1 MGKMQKKDAEKSR
14 TLYVGIEGMFCDH
27 CYETVSSALATLD
40 GVESVSFLQTTAK
53 MTGKALPD
61 AEAII
66 YAVRN
71 AGYETDSARIRRSFR
86 ETSGRALRLE
96 LPILFAAIAAVWIIA
111 KRFFGINLFYAV
123 PTINSGMTYG
133 MLFAAGLLTGVHCMG
148 MCGAIGLYASSD
160 SGDERSFK
168 RPLLYN
174 LGRVVSYTAIGG
186 IVGLIG
192 SVISFGNT
200 LRGVVILLA
209 AAAMFL
215 MSLSML
221 GVFRF
226 HLPRLFPVHVRSG
239 NTGALVIG
247 LLNGFMPCGPLQ
259 AMQLYALSSGGF
271 LTGAL
276 SMLLFA
282 LGTVPLMLGSG
293 MLLNSA
299 SGKTK
304 AAFGKAA
311 AVLILVLSVSMFG
324 RGLAAFG
331 VDLERTFSLTEDG
344 YIPAA
349 VENGVQT
356 VSFELEYDAYAD
368 IVVQKNIPVRLTIL
382 ADEKKITGCN
392 SEVVSVDFGFDT
404 VIKPGE
410 TVIEFLPDREGDY
423 VYTCWM
429 YMIRNHIWVVDDLSR
444 LGG

>member
-1 MGKMQKKDAEKSR
+1 MQKKDAEKSR

-27 CYETVSSALATLD
+27 CYDTVSSALAALD
-40 GVESVSFLQTTAK
+40 GVDSVSFIQTTAK
-53 MTGKALPD
+53 ITGRDLPD

-66 YAVRN
+66 SAVRN
-71 AGYETDSARIRRSFR
+71 AGYETDSSRICRSL
-86 ETSGRALRLE
+86 EKNTGKAHRLE
-96 LPILFAAIAAVWIIA
+96 LPIIFAAVAAVWLIA
-111 KRFFGINLFYAV
+111 KRFFGINLFYAA
-123 PTINSGMTYG
+123 PMINSGMTYG

-192 SVISFGNT
+192 SVFSFGNT
-200 LRGVVILLA
+200 VRGVVILLA
-209 AAAMFL
+209 GAAMFL

-226 HLPRLFPVHVRSG
+226 HLPRLFPVRVRAG
-239 NTGALVIG
+239 NTGAFVIG

-259 AMQLYALSSGGF
+259 AMQLYALSTGGF

-299 SGKTK
+299 AGKTK

-311 AVLILVLSVSMFG
+311 AALILVLSVSMFSRFLRPSASIWRG
-324 RGLAAFG
+324 RFLR
-331 VDLERTFSLTEDG
+331 RTRVISRQPL
-344 YIPAA
+344 
-349 VENGVQT
+349 
-356 VSFELEYDAYAD
+356 
-368 IVVQKNIPVRLTIL
+368 K
-382 ADEKKITGCN
+382 TGCR
-392 SEVVSVDFGFDT
+392 
-404 VIKPGE
+404 PY
-410 TVIEFLPDREGDY
+410 P
-423 VYTCWM
+423 
-429 YMIRNHIWVVDDLSR
+429 LSWSMTPTR
-444 LGG
+444 TS